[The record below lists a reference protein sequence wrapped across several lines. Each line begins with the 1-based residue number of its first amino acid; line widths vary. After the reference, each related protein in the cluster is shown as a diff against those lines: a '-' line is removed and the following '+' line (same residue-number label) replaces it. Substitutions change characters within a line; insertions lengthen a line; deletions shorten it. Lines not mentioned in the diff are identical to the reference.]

1 MSPEKE
7 GDVPQEID
15 VFDVSNLMM
24 QELPAQRQKNTF
36 FQKLKQNLEKD
47 IKKPSGIE
55 VIEYDDSPSQ
65 LLNTTKSILIPKNS
79 IILEDDGDQES
90 GDENSS

>member
-36 FQKLKQNLEKD
+36 F
-47 IKKPSGIE
+47 
-55 VIEYDDSPSQ
+55 
-65 LLNTTKSILIPKNS
+65 
-79 IILEDDGDQES
+79 
-90 GDENSS
+90 